1 MLLYPKVIVLCT
13 NANGAAEF
21 HSCTPEVTA
30 DQLRAGEHYAL
41 AKENARFNGFTEP
54 MIAFD
59 AEDPA
64 AKQLESLA
72 GYVRHTPPSLPGR
85 QSAVSQRGAPPGQF
99 PTFRSRISLPPPAR
113 SLRRHRRGCKSSRA
127 RSGASIRHSRTRRAV
142 PRTSSGPESS
152 PPMSSRSTTI
162 RWSLSVTGASGSV
175 LGCGLRCPQKRNP
188 PAVELQPPRSSI
200 PPTSAGFFIPRSSG
214 GGSL

>member
-41 AKENARFNGFTEP
+41 AKENAGFNGFTEP

-72 GYVRHTPPSLPGR
+72 GYVRRTPPSLPGR

-99 PTFRSRISLPPPAR
+99 SYVPFQELITAAR
-113 SLRRHRRGCKSSRA
+113 AIVAQAPEGMQKLESALGRVDSALEDQANCAEDIKRA
-127 RSGASIRHSRTRRAV
+127 RALASNELEIDDAPMVSIGDQGVWVSAWV
-142 PRTSSGPESS
+142 WAPS
-152 PPMSSRSTTI
+152 PT
-162 RWSLSVTGASGSV
+162 
-175 LGCGLRCPQKRNP
+175 
-188 PAVELQPPRSSI
+188 EEE
-200 PPTSAGFFIPRSSG
+200 SSG
-214 GGSL
+214 G

>member
-72 GYVRHTPPSLPGR
+72 GYVRRAPPSILGR
-85 QSAVSQRGAPPGQF
+85 KPALSQRGTPPGQF
-99 PTFRSRISLPPPAR
+99 SYVPFQELITAARAIVAQAPDGMRKLEGALSRVDSALKDQANCAEDI
-113 SLRRHRRGCKSSRA
+113 KRA
-127 RSGASIRHSRTRRAV
+127 RALASDELEIDDN
-142 PRTSSGPESS
+142 
-152 PPMSSRSTTI
+152 PMV
-162 RWSLSVTGASGSV
+162 SVGDQGVWVSAWV
-175 LGCGLRCPQKRNP
+175 WAPL
-188 PAVELQPPRSSI
+188 
-200 PPTSAGFFIPRSSG
+200 PTEEESSG
-214 GGSL
+214 G